1 MKKLSLYIVLIQVI
15 GFLSG
20 CDRCKDLSYCHYL
33 PEIDKYFGM
42 YVPGNWWVYYNQDST
57 KIDSIYVINFEE
69 TIQKDFLEECSE
81 FPQRE
86 FELFSNY
93 ISTTAE
99 PVKGLYLVNANCS
112 TNYLSF
118 KTLGWFLGVSMNSDI
133 DDHPISQ
140 DEVILDSIII
150 NGIVY
155 QEVIYFPGS
164 NANLY
169 LGANKGI
176 IAYINNS
183 DTFSLI
189 KYFIQ

>member
-33 PEIDKYFGM
+33 PEMDKYFGM

-57 KIDSIYVINFEE
+57 KIDSIYVNNFEE
-69 TIQKDFLEECSE
+69 TIQKDFLEECIE
-81 FPQRE
+81 FPRRE
-86 FELFSNY
+86 FELFSDY
-93 ISTTAE
+93 ISTTAG
-99 PVKGLYLVNANCS
+99 PLKVFYTIPLNCSINNFSSPGLGLYV
-112 TNYLSF
+112 T
-118 KTLGWFLGVSMNSDI
+118 MNSDT
-133 DDHPISQ
+133 DDHPNGE
-140 DEVILDSIII
+140 DEVFLDSIII